1 MRISSMQQ
9 FQQGVL
15 GITNNQEIVNRSQQ
29 QISSGRRILTPADD
43 PIASTR
49 ILQLQQDIALREQYA
64 GNLISAE
71 NHLNHEEVTLEGVID
86 NLQKIRELTINAGNG
101 STTKDDR
108 GFIAAEIEERL
119 KSMVDL
125 LNTRDA
131 SNVYIFAGF
140 KGEVV
145 PFVERAGGGY
155 SFEGDQGQRSLQV
168 SANATVAVND
178 SGEGLF
184 VDVPSVNNT
193 FFTRDNANNE
203 GTGVINVGY
212 INDQSA
218 FDEVYPEDY
227 YIEFN
232 SDSAISPRRENYTVR
247 RTSDDRAVDGLS
259 NIPYSAG
266 NDITFS
272 GVSVKV
278 SGQPEPGDTFL
289 VNSSEKQSLTDTVQM
304 LIEGLNNFDDGVAGS
319 AQLDELLSNTLTNID
334 STVTSIS
341 TTRSEIGAR
350 LNSVESIDNFQQD
363 LELVSQ
369 NALSTLQD
377 LDFAEAVSRLSLES
391 FLLEASQQSYSK
403 ISSLSL
409 FNYIR

>member
-9 FQQGVL
+9 FNRGVQGIL
-15 GITNNQEIVNRSQQ
+15 NNQEIVNKSQQ
-29 QISSGRRILTPADD
+29 QISSGRKILTPADD

-64 GNLISAE
+64 GNLIAAK
-71 NHLNHEEVTLEGVID
+71 NHQNHEEVTLEGVIE
-86 NLQKIRELTINAGNG
+86 NLQKIRTLTINAGNG
-101 STTKDDR
+101 ATTKDDR
-108 GFIAAEIEERL
+108 GFIAAEIDERL
-119 KSMVDL
+119 NSIVDL

-131 SNVYIFAGF
+131 SNVYVFSGF
-140 KGEVV
+140 KGEVK
-145 PFVERAGGGY
+145 PFVERAGGGF

-184 VDVPSVNNT
+184 VNIPSVNNT
-193 FFTRDNANNE
+193 FFTQDNPNNE
-203 GTGVINVGY
+203 GTGVINVGFMR
-212 INDQSA
+212 DQA
-218 FDEVYPEDY
+218 DFDAAYPEDY

-232 SDSAISPRRENYTVR
+232 ADSALTPPRDNYSVR
-247 RTSDDRAVDGLS
+247 RTSDNRAVDGLDV
-259 NIPYSAG
+259 IPFSSG
-266 NDITFS
+266 DDITFA
-272 GVSVKV
+272 GLSVKV
-278 SGQPEPGDTFL
+278 SGKPEPGDTFL

-304 LIEGLNNFDDGVAGS
+304 LIEGLRSFEDNTSGS
-319 AQLDELLSNTLTNID
+319 AQIKTLVSTTLTNID

-363 LELVSQ
+363 LNLVSQ
-369 NALSTLQD
+369 QALSTLQD

-391 FLLEASQQSYSK
+391 FLLEASQQTYTR
-403 ISSLSL
+403 ISGLSL
-409 FNYIR
+409 FNHI